1 MSTKPKC
8 TVCFTSSMWTFNNS
22 SSVYT
27 GFLKLN
33 VKKYISHALCLVWC
47 GGKSLR
53 RCKRVK
59 RPSLTEK

>member
-27 GFLKLN
+27 GFLMLN
-33 VKKYISHALCLVWC
+33 VKKYGLVWR
-47 GGKSLR
+47 KII
-53 RCKRVK
+53 KEV
-59 RPSLTEK
+59 